1 MSFENPTPV
10 KKTEQHES
18 RFSLEKIRMKLTEII
33 GHNRYQEVPSK
44 NETGTCP
51 DTYEV
56 VVTEANGGDE
66 SRYIFQQAGLRAEST
81 QISVCY
87 YSGKVTAGDVSG
99 GEVLAVYD
107 QTTQAW
113 SNLERNPATDQS
125 TKTTPTPTTIV
136 SAEERILTETQEQNY
151 RNMLARFTEAESV
164 FGTTSLEETLR
175 REKENME
182 LALERRMAARPYL
195 TAIYVELTRLNDDA
209 SYPPQPKLTV
219 WHASG
224 HLTEEQFDELN
235 LRRKKLANL
244 LGAINDGRIR
254 HNLNEL

>member
-56 VVTEANGGDE
+56 VVTEANGDE
-66 SRYIFQQAGLRAEST
+66 SLYIFQQAGPRAEST

-87 YSGKVTAGDVSG
+87 YSGKVTADDVSG

-113 SNLERNPATDQS
+113 GNLERNPTTDQS
-125 TKTTPTPTTIV
+125 TKTTPTPTPIV
-136 SAEERILTETQEQNY
+136 STEKRILTETQEQSY
-151 RNMLARFTEAESV
+151 QNMLAKFTEAESV

-175 REKENME
+175 REEENIE
-182 LALERRMAARPYL
+182 LALERRAAARPYL
-195 TAIYVELTRLNDDA
+195 TAIYVELAQLNDDA
-209 SYPPQPKLTV
+209 SYPPQLKLTI
-219 WHASG
+219 WHTSG

-244 LGAINDGRIR
+244 LGALNGGKIR

>member
-56 VVTEANGGDE
+56 VVTEANGDE
-66 SRYIFQQAGLRAEST
+66 SLYIFQQAGPRAEST

-87 YSGKVTAGDVSG
+87 YSGKVTADDVSG

-107 QTTQAW
+107 QTTQTW
-113 SNLERNPATDQS
+113 HHLPKNPIVDHEQKTTVSSPATIS
-125 TKTTPTPTTIV
+125 TEK
-136 SAEERILTETQEQNY
+136 RIPAETQEQSY
-151 RNMLARFTEAESV
+151 QNMLAKFTEAESV

-175 REKENME
+175 REEENIE
-182 LALERRMAARPYL
+182 LALERRAAARPYL
-195 TAIYVELTRLNDDA
+195 TAIYVELAQLNDDA
-209 SYPPQPKLTV
+209 SYPPQLKLTI
-219 WHASG
+219 WHTSG

-244 LGAINDGRIR
+244 LGALNGGKIR

>member
-1 MSFENPTPV
+1 MSFENPTPI
-10 KKTEQHES
+10 KKTEQPES
-18 RFSLEKIRMKLTEII
+18 RLSPEEIRMKLTEII
-33 GHNRYQEVPSK
+33 GHNRYREVPSK

-56 VVTEANGGDE
+56 VVTEANGDE
-66 SRYIFQQAGLRAEST
+66 SLYIFQQAGLRAEST

-87 YSGKVTAGDVSG
+87 YSGKVTTDDVSG

-209 SYPPQPKLTV
+209 SYPPQLKLTV